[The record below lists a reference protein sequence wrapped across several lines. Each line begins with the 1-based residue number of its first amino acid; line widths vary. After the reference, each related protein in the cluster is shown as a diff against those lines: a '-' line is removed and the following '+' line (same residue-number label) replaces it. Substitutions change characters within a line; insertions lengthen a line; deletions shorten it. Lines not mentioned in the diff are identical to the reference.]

1 MKRFCNFIAVS
12 IFLVCLLNSTLF
24 VSAQQ
29 NTTYFKYTTTD
40 NNSTIIFQK
49 SANVLING
57 QPIEVGD
64 EIGVFTTDSLCVGA
78 GVWSDTG
85 AVFAVWGNDALTG
98 NKDGI
103 NPGEQ
108 MHFRIWSRNQRT
120 EYLQDDV
127 WFSNLSP
134 TNGEDTYS
142 STKPFYL
149 IDSLFVDIVLSVPQ
163 QIEGIPKT
171 FSLSQNYPNPFNP
184 ETRIRYS
191 VPHDEHVK
199 IEIFSVTGRRIK
211 TLVDSYHQTGIYEV
225 SVSAQDFSSGTYFYR
240 MQAGDFQETK
250 KFLLLQ

>member
-1 MKRFCNFIAVS
+1 MYSFIYYVILFS
-12 IFLVCLLNSTLF
+12 VFLFIGTFF
-24 VSAQQ
+24 VHAQQ
-29 NTTYFKYTTTD
+29 NTTYFSFTVTD
-40 NNSTIIFQK
+40 NNSTIIFQR
-49 SANVLING
+49 SAKIMIQG

-64 EIGVFTTDSLCVGA
+64 EIGVFTPDSICVGA

-85 AVFAVWGNDALTG
+85 AVFPVFGNDALTG

-103 NPGEQ
+103 NPGEE
-108 MHFRIWSRNQRT
+108 MHFRIWSKYQRT
-120 EYLQDDV
+120 EYLQDEV
-127 WFSNLSP
+127 WFSSAF
-134 TNGEDTYS
+134 EDNEYKSGTM
-142 STKPFYL
+142 YL
-149 IDSLFVDIVLSVPQ
+149 IDSLFVDIVLSVPKH
-163 QIEGIPKT
+163 IKGIPESY
-171 FSLSQNYPNPFNP
+171 SLSQNYPNPFNP